1 MSYRI
6 DLDLGLAD
14 IAQQLAAV
22 RQQIKQLKDG
32 SKFTKLDLGI
42 DQLAVKLQA
51 VPKKLESVYKVS
63 QDLLNRQLLLA
74 DRLKAKIES
83 IKPVNMGSQ
92 WFTAS
97 INKDIAAKTTGQN
110 WFTNQDVAAGIRQW
124 SEKAHTALTQETAK
138 LQVAMNK
145 LQTVMAMKGFATGM
159 TQMGGVLSSQ
169 TLNSIR
175 DYEAKVLSVQAAQQN
190 FIQRQQTL
198 NNQWAQFQANVT
210 KAVPNN
216 LVSFGNLARSAI
228 VGMGS
233 SLQTAGRSAVSFG
246 GAIATAFQKA
256 RAAVATVN
264 KSLAATGQHT
274 FKSISLIDSWW
285 QHFGRIAIG
294 FTIAYRAM
302 NAFENLLT
310 KTFSTIKTAITEYG
324 ELASLQSKLAMFTT
338 LASRGTIEFADGM
351 KMSAMSVQALAKEA
365 STSIIGIAELSAALD
380 ETAQQGVL
388 IPPKLMPAFVDFA
401 NFTAMIAQTTGSDVR
416 QLRSEIQNL
425 GDGSTRAGNA
435 LIRTMKSFGILN
447 EEELKILRKSGDRQ
461 EIFYKVIQKVSDAYK
476 DIKWQRIATDSS
488 VAYQVWEK
496 SIRRVMT
503 ASIELAGREQKNQ
516 NIIAATISE
525 RVKKWNQAFSGDLA
539 KNVDAQRFAIMMT
552 LIAQGVDKVMSAFE
566 KMILFVGQ
574 LATAFYNMEPRLKSA
589 LKAILAFEGVIL
601 ITKIFGTLYGMIR
614 SLNLVWITF
623 ISTFNSSLLAG
634 LTTSFRVL
642 GFSVNFA
649 LAPFIGLGIAA
660 FTVGS
665 VISTLTGYTINLEEP
680 VNKLAKAISW
690 LADKFAKLFENS
702 SLTLTALGAMSGFL
716 ISGPLGALIGGSV
729 GFGAGLTLNAQS
741 AKGLTKELKV
751 LEGQLSATKKRI
763 DDLKTSMTALKP
775 GSYIYE
781 QKAVELNALEKSYV
795 SLTQKIAN
803 INNRLKS
810 GKTFDFNKELHA
822 NMLNSFSAIGSS
834 LLTLATPFGDALG
847 KIWEKMIQVKKKFP
861 NMQDLTGDFPGIPTK
876 PTDPQKVAD
885 DLYDSLH
892 SITTNVYQ
900 RLQDFVKSGN
910 ISMVNALL
918 QPSDYAVEGVSLSPV
933 LAELTAQEATLLE
946 HIDKVKQALS
956 LNTVPEKAKIS
967 LTVWKKQLIAD
978 LSESEAQLD
987 ELKQKMATVADT
999 DNLTTAT
1006 RINKLINEFEAGQA
1020 SLNASFEQGT
1030 KDYREALASF
1040 INYYKNEIA
1049 SLPTLKVEPGQE
1061 KSINELIEKL
1071 EKLKSTIRANE
1082 KEFGTW
1088 SDYFQRGLDSIIND
1102 NSISLVQ
1109 KAVEDFAS
1117 STEDAFVNFAKEG
1130 KSAFKGLADS
1140 VIADITR
1147 MVVRMALLQP
1157 IAGYLSGA
1165 MPDITSF
1172 FTSLSG
1178 GFKLANGGIIDE
1190 EVIGYGL
1197 TSGKKYNIGENGAE
1211 VVTPLNKLSSSG
1223 ETTINIYN
1231 APAGTTAST
1240 NVTKTKTGQKIDIYL
1255 DKAISA
1261 LISSPSRTSAALRQN
1276 GIRATTIRR

>member
-32 SKFTKLDLGI
+32 SKYTKLDLGI

-110 WFTNQDVAAGIRQW
+110 WFTNQDVAAGIKQW
-124 SEKAHTALTQETAK
+124 GEKAHTALTQETAK

-198 NNQWAQFQANVT
+198 NNQWAQFQTSVT

-216 LVSFGNLARSAI
+216 LVSFGNLARTTF
-228 VGMGS
+228 S
-233 SLQTAGRSAVSFG
+233 SIGTHIGNAG
-246 GAIATAFQKA
+246 K
-256 RAAVATVN
+256 AVAGFGTNMVKGFVQAKGPIIN
-264 KSLAATGQHT
+264 LSNLVSQNGQIINRH
-274 FKSISLIDSWW
+274 ISLVDSWW

-294 FTIAYRAM
+294 FTVAYRAM

-310 KTFSTIKTAITEYG
+310 KTFTTIKTAITEYG

-338 LASRGTIEFADGM
+338 LASRGTIDFANGM

-476 DIKWQRIATDSS
+476 NIKWQRIATDAT
-488 VAYQVWEK
+488 VAYNVWEK
-496 SIRRVMT
+496 SIRRVIT
-503 ASIELAGREQKNQ
+503 ASIELAGREKQNQ

-525 RVKKWNQAFSGDLA
+525 RIKKWNEAFSGDLA

-552 LIAQGVDKVMSAFE
+552 LIAQGVDKVMIAFE

-574 LATAFYNMEPRLKSA
+574 IATAFYNLEPTLKSA
-589 LKAILAFEGVIL
+589 LKAILAYEGLVAVTRIIMSLFGAIKALNALWIEFAARFSASFIL
-601 ITKIFGTLYGMIR
+601 GINAAFAK
-614 SLNLVWITF
+614 
-623 ISTFNSSLLAG
+623 
-634 LTTSFRVL
+634 L
-642 GFSVNFA
+642 GFTITIA
-649 LAPFIGLGIAA
+649 TAPLIGFGIAA
-660 FTVGS
+660 FTAGS
-665 VISTLTGYTINLEEP
+665 VISTLTGYTLNLEGP
-680 VNKLAKAISW
+680 VKALASAISW

-702 SLTLTALGAMSGFL
+702 SLVLTTLGAMSGFL
-716 ISGPLGALIGGSV
+716 MGGPLGALIGGTV
-729 GFGAGLTLNAQS
+729 GFGAGLTFNAQS
-741 AKGLTKELKV
+741 AKGLTKELKI
-751 LEGQLSATKKRI
+751 LESQLTETKKRI
-763 DDLKTSMTALKP
+763 DSLKDSMSDLKP
-775 GSYIYE
+775 DSYLYA
-781 QKAVELNALEKSYV
+781 QKTTELSGLEKSYT
-795 SLTQKIAN
+795 SLTQKIAT
-803 INNRLKS
+803 INNRLKT
-810 GKTFDFNKELHA
+810 GKVFDFNKELRQ
-822 NMLNSFSAIGSS
+822 NMLNSVEAVGQS
-834 LLTLATPFGDALG
+834 LLTLASPFGNAISA
-847 KIWEKMIQVKKKFP
+847 IWEKMIQVKKKFP
-861 NMQDLTGDFPGIPTK
+861 GMKELTGEFQNIPTK
-876 PTDPQKVAD
+876 PEDPQKIAD
-885 DLYDSLH
+885 DLYDSLQN
-892 SITTNVYQ
+892 ITTNVYQ
-900 RLQDFVKSGN
+900 RLQDFIKSGN
-910 ISMVNALL
+910 INLVNLL
-918 QPSDYAVEGVSLSPV
+918 LTPSKYQSTTSLSPV
-933 LAELTAQEATLLE
+933 MAELQAQETTLIE
-946 HIDKVKQALS
+946 HIEKVKSALS
-956 LNTVPEKAKIS
+956 LGIVPEKVKVS
-967 LTVWKKQLIAD
+967 KNTWTKQLIAE
-978 LSESEAQLD
+978 LSEAEFQLE
-987 ELKQKMATVADT
+987 ELQQKINIVANTNNLVNATK
-999 DNLTTAT
+999 
-1006 RINKLINEFEAGQA
+1006 INKLINEFEAGQA
-1020 SLNASFEQGT
+1020 TLNASFEQGT
-1030 KDYREALASF
+1030 KDYRQALSDF
-1040 INYYKNEIA
+1040 TSYYKNEIA
-1049 SLPTLKVEPGQE
+1049 ALPTLKIEPGQE
-1061 KSINELIEKL
+1061 KVFNELIEKL
-1071 EKLKSTIRANE
+1071 EKLKSTIKANE

-1088 SDYFQRGLDSIIND
+1088 SDYFQRGLDAIIND

-1130 KSAFKGLADS
+1130 KSAFNSLADS

-1211 VVTPLNKLSSSG
+1211 VVTPLNKMSSSG

-1231 APAGTTAST
+1231 APAGTTATT
-1240 NVTKTKTGQKIDIYL
+1240 NITKTKTGQNINIYL
-1255 DKAISA
+1255 DKAMSA
-1261 LISSPSRTSAALRQN
+1261 LINSPSRTSTALRQN